1 MITRKPLEQII
12 ESVPALKKGKDVGY
26 LQDTIHLEESIEPEN
41 REETVRL
48 YYFAK
53 TLKNAFEEILLTFAS
68 REGKGFWLTAEYGVG
83 KSHFLATLACLL
95 SDNSEK
101 VWEAIHDPD
110 IRNHQYKF
118 KKRRLF
124 PIVAG
129 LRGKTAIN
137 HERPITLLEQ
147 LEKEIEKTIT
157 QLGLQDKIN
166 VTPIAETLKLYDG
179 FNPTFQGAI
188 QSYIQ
193 QKSGVKAGELRKNQP
208 ERFADLIR
216 TFFKEQNLPFEPKVS
231 INERLQALYKQI
243 VDSNTGFNGLLFI
256 IDEYESWLSQ
266 RDIKTPEGMF
276 DSNVLQALTEILPKQ
291 YGYEIFTVVA
301 SQTDMPAQLHGR
313 FKNLPLLA
321 GSGAERDYH
330 VICAHRVRRYKN
342 EMEAEAKLYYH
353 HFYDEFS
360 SYKADT
366 EETFLE
372 TFPFHP
378 LSYETVRRFTSSVQD
393 MPAVRLG
400 LNIFYDV
407 MKSQDALK
415 MYNPITLD
423 KVHKFSVNFQNA
435 LASHRFSDS
444 QARYL
449 EAKGQLPRIFEEDE
463 DRAVAEAILTILY
476 LQYAV
481 SGDQTMSMTAGELA
495 EATLTATDAA
505 ISGEQRM
512 IVLLDEMAGKIP
524 QLEYDARQ
532 PSKGARFYPHQPG
545 LTSQQILDQFKEEFA
560 KRPME
565 ITDCWT
571 KLLFAPLTE
580 TKGQKALFAGY
591 VMDKHWKDAV
601 VVNQVTYDGEILVT
615 PYWKADLGQP
625 LQDAYTHFRLV
636 YLLNPSTQAASQIQ
650 DPRIIVIE
658 AAPLSDALKDHCCTY
673 LAAKEMFKEYDPK
686 NQKGP
691 EAATHRSYAES
702 KCDDALATI
711 IRYLIEPFQKGKCLT
726 RDDLGIDVIAALSKT
741 TPDQRHL
748 ALLRPTIENAY
759 SQFGKL
765 FEVFKI
771 EKPILPAD
779 AKNLFVG
786 LIQGDSTKAVRSTL
800 EQKAVGLKLAVAD
813 DPRRLNPQHSEL
825 FKMFDERLAK
835 APAVLLWPLIKEFSG
850 CPYGIPPY
858 LLTAMLLIYVRHRG
872 VPTPVEIEL
881 KPDHKLTNQSGKHLA
896 KNLITRTN
904 VVELSWQ
911 SNMENHFN
919 TLSTVSGPNWNNIQ
933 PFAKLIWPDAKPAT
947 HPQEIDDQISGFL
960 AHLKSQT
967 PLVKLA
973 KENLQTLANGLG
985 DAISIE
991 DNQTITRVIDLCA
1004 AEDLEAF
1011 EVQRKTIAADVIG
1024 FKTVIDRVA
1033 ALRQLSEKS
1042 TQVLQMFNVLQQCD
1056 TGDNEDLTAQKSL
1069 LLARYKLPSMIGSPT
1084 LVASL
1089 LNETEK
1095 FFQKL
1100 QNAQEVHAKRMLD
1113 ILKKIKE
1120 TLGQAAG
1127 LLKGLGLLNQLAT
1140 LGPPQGHELADI
1152 LEKLTNQV
1160 DKELTGGSTLH
1171 RGLSYKP
1178 PEEEAKDI
1186 QKKIRQA
1193 FENRSGIL
1201 RSQLEK
1207 VIQGKKQDQIKTLVD
1222 LIQIS
1227 KLQEFAAS
1235 LTPAIIDTIRKIL
1248 EEARTQVE
1256 RTRAL
1261 QTIADTFPTVGE
1273 EDLDQFL
1280 TALRQ
1285 LLQKEFKE
1293 KAKAGKKILL
1303 SLK

>member
-1 MITRKPLEQII
+1 MMTRKPLEQII
-12 ESVPALKKGKDVGY
+12 ECVPAFKKGKDVGY

-41 REETVRL
+41 RVETVRL

-53 TLKNAFEEILLTFAS
+53 TLKNAFEEILLTFAA

-95 SDNSEK
+95 SENSEK
-101 VWEAIHDPD
+101 VWEAVHDPD
-110 IRNHQYKF
+110 IRNHQFKF
-118 KKRRLF
+118 QKRKLF

-137 HERPITLLEQ
+137 HERPITLLDQ
-147 LEKEIEKTIT
+147 IEKEIDKTIS
-157 QLGLQDKIN
+157 QLGLQEKIN
-166 VTPIAETLKLYDG
+166 ITPIAETLKLFDG
-179 FNPTFQGAI
+179 FNATMQGTI

-193 QKSGVKAGELRKNQP
+193 QKSGVKASELRKNQP

-216 TFFKEQNLPFEPKVS
+216 SFFKEQSIPFQPAVS
-231 INERLQALYKQI
+231 IIERLQSLYKQI

-256 IDEYESWLSQ
+256 IDEYESWLTQ
-266 RDIKTPEGMF
+266 RDIKTPEGIF

-291 YGYEIFTVVA
+291 YGFEIFTVVA

-330 VICAHRVRRYKN
+330 VICAHRVRRYKQGT
-342 EMEAEAKLYYH
+342 EAEAKLYYH
-353 HFYDEFS
+353 NLYDEFS

-407 MKSQDALK
+407 MKSPKALQMDK
-415 MYNPITLD
+415 PITID
-423 KVHKFSVNFQNA
+423 KVHNYSINFQNA

-444 QARYL
+444 QTRFL
-449 EAKGQLPRIFEEDE
+449 EAKGQLPRIVEDDD

-476 LQYAV
+476 LQYAI
-481 SGDQTMSMTAGELA
+481 SGEQTITMSVGELA

-545 LTSQQILDQFKEEFA
+545 LTSQQILDQYKAEYA

-571 KLLFAPLTE
+571 KLLLAPLTE

-591 VMDKHWKDAV
+591 AMDKPWKDDV
-601 VVNQVTYDGEILVT
+601 VVNQVTYDGEIMVT

-625 LQDAYTHFRLV
+625 LQDAYNHFRLV

-658 AAPLSDALKDHCCTY
+658 TAPLSDTLKDHCCTY
-673 LAAKEMFKEYDPK
+673 LAAQEMIKEYDPK
-686 NQKGP
+686 KQKGP
-691 EAATHRSYAES
+691 EAAAHRSYAETEY
-702 KCDDALATI
+702 DDAMATI

-726 RDDLGIDVIAALSKT
+726 RDDLGIDVIAALGKT
-741 TPDQRHL
+741 TPDQRHQ

-759 SQFGKL
+759 NQYGKL
-765 FEVFKI
+765 FEVHKI
-771 EKPILPAD
+771 DKPIVPAD

-786 LIQGDSTKAVRSTL
+786 LIQGDATKAVRSTL
-800 EQKAVGLKLAVAD
+800 EQKAVGLKLAAAD
-813 DPRRLNPQHSEL
+813 DPRRLNPQHSDL
-825 FKMFDERLAK
+825 FRMIDDRLAK
-835 APAVLLWPLIKEFSG
+835 APALLLWPLIKEFSG

-872 VPTPVEIEL
+872 VPSPVEIEL
-881 KPDHKLTNQSGKHLA
+881 KPDHKLTDQSGKHLT

-904 VVELSWQ
+904 VVELAWQ

-919 TLSTVSGPNWNNIQ
+919 TMATVSGPSWNSIQ
-933 PFAKLIWPDAKPAT
+933 PFAKSIWADAKPAT

-960 AHLKSQT
+960 AHLKGLS
-967 PLVKLA
+967 PLMKLA
-973 KENLQTLANGLG
+973 KDNMQTMANGLG
-985 DAISIE
+985 DGISVE
-991 DNQTITRVIDLCA
+991 DNQSLARVIDLYA
-1004 AEDLEAF
+1004 AEELEDF
-1011 EVQRKTIAADVIG
+1011 EIRRKAIAADLPG
-1024 FKTVIDRVA
+1024 FKTVIDRVG

-1042 TQVLQMFNVLQQCD
+1042 TQVLQMFNELKQCD
-1056 TGDNEDLTAQKSL
+1056 TGGNEELSAQKSL
-1069 LLARYKLPSMIGSPT
+1069 LLARYKLSSMIGSPS

-1089 LNETEK
+1089 LNETDM

-1120 TLGQAAG
+1120 TLGQAAE
-1127 LLKGLGLLNQLAT
+1127 LLKGLALLNQLAT
-1140 LGPPQGHELADI
+1140 LGPTQGHDLADT
-1152 LEKLTNQV
+1152 LEQLTNQV
-1160 DKELTGGSTLH
+1160 DKELTGGSKLH

-1178 PEEEAKDI
+1178 PEEEAKEI
-1186 QKKIRQA
+1186 QKRIRQT
-1193 FENRSGIL
+1193 FENRSSIL

-1207 VIQGKKQDQIKTLVD
+1207 VIQGKKQDQVKTLID

-1227 KLQEFAAS
+1227 KSQEFAAS
-1235 LTPAIIDTIRKIL
+1235 LTPAIIETIRKIL
-1248 EEARTQVE
+1248 EEAHTQVE

-1261 QTIADTFPTVGE
+1261 QAIADKFPTVGE
-1273 EDLDQFL
+1273 EDIDQFL
-1280 TALRQ
+1280 TELRQ

-1293 KAKAGKKILL
+1293 KAKQGKKILL

>member
-1 MITRKPLEQII
+1 MMTRKPLEQII
-12 ESVPALKKGKDVGY
+12 ECVPALKKGKDVGY

-53 TLKNAFEEILLTFAS
+53 TLKSAFEEILLTFSS

-95 SDNSEK
+95 SDNSEQ
-101 VWEAIHDPD
+101 VWDAVHDPD
-110 IRNHQYKF
+110 IRNHQFKF

-124 PIVAG
+124 PIVTG

-137 HERPITLLEQ
+137 HERPITLLDQ
-147 LEKEIEKTIT
+147 IEKEIDKTIT

-166 VTPIAETLKLYDG
+166 ITPVAETLKLYDG

-193 QKSGVKAGELRKNQP
+193 QKSGIKAGELRKNQP

-216 TFFKEQNLPFEPKVS
+216 TFFKEQNIPFQPAVS
-231 INERLQALYKQI
+231 INERLQSLYKQI

-256 IDEYESWLSQ
+256 IDEYESWLTQ

-291 YGYEIFTVVA
+291 YGNEIFTVVA

-313 FKNLPLLA
+313 LKNLPLLA

-330 VICAHRVRRYKN
+330 VICAHRVRRYKH

-378 LSYETVRRFTSSVQD
+378 LAYETVRRFTSSVQD

-407 MKSQDALK
+407 MKSQDALHLNK
-415 MYNPITLD
+415 PVTLD
-423 KVHKFSVNFQNA
+423 KVHNFSGNFQNA

-444 QARYL
+444 QARFL

-463 DRAVAEAILTILY
+463 DRSIAEAILTILY
-476 LQYAV
+476 LQYAI
-481 SGDQTMSMTAGELA
+481 SSDQTIAMNAGELA
-495 EATLTATDAA
+495 EATLTSTDAA

-532 PSKGARFYPHQPG
+532 PGKGARFYPHQPG

-591 VMDKHWKDAV
+591 AMYKHWKDTV

-636 YLLNPSTQAASQIQ
+636 YLLNPSAHAASQIQ

-673 LAAKEMFKEYDPK
+673 LAAKTMLSEYDPT

-691 EAATHRSYAES
+691 DAAAHRSYAES

-748 ALLRPTIENAY
+748 AILRPAIENAY
-759 SQFGKL
+759 PQFGKL

-771 EKPILPAD
+771 EKPIAPAD

-800 EQKAVGLKLAVAD
+800 EQKAVGLKLTVAD

-825 FKMFDERLAK
+825 FKIFDDRLAK
-835 APAVLLWPLIKEFSG
+835 TPAILLWPLIKEFAG

-858 LLTAMLLIYVRHRG
+858 LLTSILLIYVRHRG
-872 VPTPVEIEL
+872 VPTPIEIEL
-881 KPDHKLTNQSGKHLA
+881 KPDHKLTNQSGKHLT

-904 VVELSWQ
+904 IVELTWQ
-911 SNMENHFN
+911 SNMESYFN
-919 TLSTVSGPNWNNIQ
+919 TMSTVSGPNWNNIQ
-933 PFAKLIWPDAKPAT
+933 PHAKLIWSDAKPAT
-947 HPQEIDDQISGFL
+947 HPQEIDDQINGFL
-960 AHLKSQT
+960 AHLKNQA
-967 PLVKLA
+967 PLMKLA
-973 KENLQTLANGLG
+973 KENLQTLADGLG
-985 DAISIE
+985 DAISS
-991 DNQTITRVIDLCA
+991 DDHQCLAQVIDLYR

-1011 EVQRKTIAADVIG
+1011 DAQRKTIGADVIA
-1024 FKTVIDRVA
+1024 FKTAIDRIT

-1056 TGDNEDLTAQKSL
+1056 TGENQELTAQKSL
-1069 LLARYKLPSMIGSPT
+1069 LLIRYKLSSMIGSPS

-1100 QNAQEVHAKRMLD
+1100 QNAQEVHAKRMIE
-1113 ILKKIKE
+1113 ILQKIKG
-1120 TLGQAAG
+1120 TLAQAAI
-1127 LLKGLGLLNQLAT
+1127 LLKGLGLLNELAT
-1140 LGPPQGHELADI
+1140 LGLPQGHDQADT

-1160 DKELTGGSTLH
+1160 EKELTGGSLLH
-1171 RGLSYKP
+1171 RGLSFKP
-1178 PEEEAKDI
+1178 PEDEAKEI
-1186 QKKIRQA
+1186 QKKIRQT
-1193 FENRSGIL
+1193 FENRAGIL

-1207 VIQGKKQDQIKTLVD
+1207 VIQGKKQDQIKTLVE

-1235 LTPAIIDTIRKIL
+1235 LTPAIIETIKKIL

-1261 QTIADTFPTVGE
+1261 QTITDKFPTVGE
-1273 EDLDQFL
+1273 EDIDQFL
-1280 TALRQ
+1280 MALRQ

-1293 KAKAGKKILL
+1293 KAKEGKKILL